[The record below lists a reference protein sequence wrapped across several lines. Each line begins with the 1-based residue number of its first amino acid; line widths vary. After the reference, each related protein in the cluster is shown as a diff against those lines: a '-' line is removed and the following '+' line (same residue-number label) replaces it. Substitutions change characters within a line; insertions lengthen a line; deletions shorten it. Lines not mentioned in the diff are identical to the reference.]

1 MSREYSQLY
10 GTDALSQAEQQQLA
24 DAMAKL
30 PASDQQAIRA
40 GVLCLPAQQRDRA
53 RLEWCQRWEA
63 S

>member
-1 MSREYSQLY
+1 MTREFSELY
-10 GTDALSQAEQQQLA
+10 GTAELSADEQQQLA

-40 GVLCLPAQQRDRA
+40 CVQCLPAQQRDRA
-53 RLEWCQRWEA
+53 MLEWCQRWEA

>member
-1 MSREYSQLY
+1 MAREFSTQY
-10 GTDALSQAEQQQLA
+10 GTDALNQAEQKQLA

-40 GVLCLPAQQRDRA
+40 GVQCLPAQQRDRA
-53 RLEWCQRWEA
+53 MLEWCQRWE